1 MPLPDGFIEEIKFK
15 NDIIDV
21 ISSYVNLKR
30 HGRNFVGLCP
40 FHNEKTPSFNVYLQS
55 NSFYCFG
62 CGVGGDLITFIE
74 KIENL
79 SYIEAIRFLAQRTG
93 IKMPE
98 NDGKTQELLSIKTR
112 IFEINRESARFFYER
127 LYSEEGKKALEYLKN
142 RGLSSKIIRKFG
154 IGYSPNSRYEIINYL
169 KKKGFKYEEMIN
181 ANLVYGKNGS
191 KVAARFFDR
200 IMFPIIDLRGN
211 VIAFGGRV
219 MSDQQKPKYLNTSDT
234 LAFKKSLN
242 LFSLNFAKSDNDGIL
257 ILVEGYMD
265 VIALHQAGI
274 KNVVAT
280 LGTALTIEQARI
292 ISRYAKEVVICY
304 DSDEA
309 GEKAAARAIDLLR
322 PTGLLIKVISIPN
335 GKDPDEFVRHYGKDA
350 AVRFFQ
356 LIKNSE
362 NDVEYRLQ
370 KVANNYNL
378 NESNGKVA
386 YLKESVRILALL
398 DNLIEQ
404 EIYAGKLSEKLNVPK
419 DAIILQIEKEKKKK
433 KRIIEKK
440 QFLQVQ
446 ENLSARNDKINVEKF
461 DNLRAATAEEAI
473 IAYIFNNPEM
483 AGEIFCRLS
492 SENFCTSF
500 NKKIYSTL
508 EERFKALRPI
518 GITDLTQDF
527 SSEEIS
533 AVAAMVAKESER
545 MSDKD
550 SVLEY
555 IDVVLFEKEKLNK
568 NKIISDYGDENE
580 IMGYMKLLREHKK

>member
-30 HGRNFVGLCP
+30 RGRNFVGLCP

-62 CGVGGDLITFIE
+62 CGVGGDIITFIE

-79 SYIEAIRFLAQRTG
+79 NYIEAVKFLAQRAG
-93 IKMPE
+93 LEMPE

-127 LYSEEGKKALEYLKN
+127 MYSEEGKKALEYLKK
-142 RGLSSKIIRKFG
+142 RGLSGKIIRKFG
-154 IGYSPNSRYEIINYL
+154 IGYSPSTRYELVNYL

-181 ANLVYGKNGS
+181 ANLVYGKNGLRI
-191 KVAARFFDR
+191 AARFFDR

-211 VIAFGGRV
+211 VIAFGGRTLPA
-219 MSDQQKPKYLNTSDT
+219 QQKPKYLNTSDT
-234 LAFKKSLN
+234 LVFKKSLN
-242 LFSLNFAKSDNDGIL
+242 LFSLNFARIDNAGVL
-257 ILVEGYMD
+257 VLVEGYMD
-265 VIALHQAGI
+265 VIALYQAGI
-274 KNVVAT
+274 KNAVAT
-280 LGTALTIEQARI
+280 LGTALTSEQARI
-292 ISRYAKEVVICY
+292 ISRYAKEVIICY

-309 GEKAAARAIDLLR
+309 GQKATARAIDLLR
-322 PTGLLIKVISIPN
+322 PTGLLIKVISLPN
-335 GKDPDEFVRHYGKDA
+335 GKDPDEFVRHYGRDA
-350 AVRFFQ
+350 AVRFSQ

-362 NDVEYRLQ
+362 NDVDYKL
-370 KVANNYNL
+370 KKLANNYNF
-378 NESNGKVA
+378 NESNEKVA
-386 YLKESVRILALL
+386 YLRESIKILASL
-398 DNLIEQ
+398 DDLIEQ

-419 DAIILQIEKEKKKK
+419 DAIMLQIEKEKKKK
-433 KRIIEKK
+433 KKIIDKK
-440 QFLQVQ
+440 HFLQVQ
-446 ENLSARNDKINVEKF
+446 QDLSAKNDKINTEKF

-483 AGEIFCRLS
+483 AGEIFSRIS
-492 SENFCTSF
+492 SESFCTSF
-500 NKKIYSTL
+500 NKKIYSIL

-518 GITDLTQDF
+518 GIIDLTQDF
-527 SSEEIS
+527 SSEEI
-533 AVAAMVAKESER
+533 AAIAAMVARESER

-550 SVLEY
+550 AVLEY

-568 NKIISDYGDENE
+568 NKIISARDDENE
-580 IMGYMKLLREHKK
+580 IMEYMKLLREHKK

>member
-30 HGRNFVGLCP
+30 RGRNFVGLCP

-62 CGVGGDLITFIE
+62 CGVGGDIITFIE

-79 SYIEAIRFLAQRTG
+79 NYIEAVKFLAQRAG
-93 IKMPE
+93 LEMPE

-127 LYSEEGKKALEYLKN
+127 MYSEEGKKALEYLKK
-142 RGLSSKIIRKFG
+142 RGLSGKIIRKFG
-154 IGYSPNSRYEIINYL
+154 IGYSPSTRYELVNYL

-181 ANLVYGKNGS
+181 ANLVYGKNGLRI
-191 KVAARFFDR
+191 AARFFDR

-211 VIAFGGRV
+211 VIAFGGRTL
-219 MSDQQKPKYLNTSDT
+219 SDKQKPKYLNTSDT
-234 LAFKKSLN
+234 LVFKKSLN
-242 LFSLNFAKSDNDGIL
+242 LFSLNFARIDNAGVL
-257 ILVEGYMD
+257 VLVEGYMD
-265 VIALHQAGI
+265 VIALYQAGI
-274 KNVVAT
+274 KNAVAT
-280 LGTALTIEQARI
+280 LGTALTSEQARI
-292 ISRYAKEVVICY
+292 ISRYAKEVIICY

-309 GEKAAARAIDLLR
+309 GQKATARAIDLLR
-322 PTGLLIKVISIPN
+322 PTGLLIKVISLPN
-335 GKDPDEFVRHYGKDA
+335 GKDPDEFVRHYGRDA
-350 AVRFFQ
+350 AIRFSQ

-362 NDVEYRLQ
+362 NDVDYKL
-370 KVANNYNL
+370 KKLANNYNF
-378 NESNGKVA
+378 NESNEKVA
-386 YLKESVRILALL
+386 YLRESIKILASL
-398 DNLIEQ
+398 DDLIEQ

-419 DAIILQIEKEKKKK
+419 DAIMLQIEKEKKKK
-433 KRIIEKK
+433 KKIIDKK
-440 QFLQVQ
+440 HFLQVQ
-446 ENLSARNDKINVEKF
+446 QDLSAKNDKINTEKF

-483 AGEIFCRLS
+483 AGEIFCRIS
-492 SENFCTSF
+492 SESFCTSF
-500 NKKIYSTL
+500 NKKIYSIL

-518 GITDLTQDF
+518 GIIDLTQDF
-527 SSEEIS
+527 SSEEI
-533 AVAAMVAKESER
+533 AAIAAMVARESER

-550 SVLEY
+550 AVLEY

-568 NKIISDYGDENE
+568 NKIISARDDENE
-580 IMGYMKLLREHKK
+580 IMEYMKLLRKHKK

>member
-30 HGRNFVGLCP
+30 RGRNFVGLCP

-62 CGVGGDLITFIE
+62 CGVGGDIITFIE

-79 SYIEAIRFLAQRTG
+79 NYIEAVKFLAQRAG
-93 IKMPE
+93 LEMPE

-127 LYSEEGKKALEYLKN
+127 MYSEEGKKALEYLKK
-142 RGLSSKIIRKFG
+142 RGLSGKIIRKFG
-154 IGYSPNSRYEIINYL
+154 IGYSPSTRYELVNYL

-181 ANLVYGKNGS
+181 ANLVYGKNGLRI
-191 KVAARFFDR
+191 AARFFDR

-211 VIAFGGRV
+211 VIAFGGRTL
-219 MSDQQKPKYLNTSDT
+219 SDKQKPKYLNTSDT
-234 LAFKKSLN
+234 LVFKKSLN
-242 LFSLNFAKSDNDGIL
+242 LFSLNFARIDNAGVL
-257 ILVEGYMD
+257 VLVEGYMD
-265 VIALHQAGI
+265 VIALYQAGI
-274 KNVVAT
+274 KNAVAT
-280 LGTALTIEQARI
+280 LGTALTSEQARI
-292 ISRYAKEVVICY
+292 ISRYAKEVIICY

-309 GEKAAARAIDLLR
+309 GQKATARAIDLLR
-322 PTGLLIKVISIPN
+322 PTGLLIKVISLPN
-335 GKDPDEFVRHYGKDA
+335 GKDPDEFVRHYGRDA
-350 AVRFFQ
+350 AIRFSQ

-362 NDVEYRLQ
+362 NDVDYKL
-370 KVANNYNL
+370 KKLANNYNF
-378 NESNGKVA
+378 NESNEKVA
-386 YLKESVRILALL
+386 YLRESIKILASL
-398 DNLIEQ
+398 DDLIEQ

-419 DAIILQIEKEKKKK
+419 DAIMLQIEKEKKKK
-433 KRIIEKK
+433 KKIIDKK
-440 QFLQVQ
+440 HFLQVQ
-446 ENLSARNDKINVEKF
+446 QDLSAKNDKINTEKF

-483 AGEIFCRLS
+483 AGEIFCRIS
-492 SENFCTSF
+492 SESFCTSF
-500 NKKIYSTL
+500 NKKIYSIL

-518 GITDLTQDF
+518 GIIDLTQDF
-527 SSEEIS
+527 SSEEI
-533 AVAAMVAKESER
+533 AAIAAMVARESER

-550 SVLEY
+550 AVLEY

-568 NKIISDYGDENE
+568 NKIISARDDENE
-580 IMGYMKLLREHKK
+580 IMEYMKLLREHKK

>member
-30 HGRNFVGLCP
+30 RGRNFVGLCP

-62 CGVGGDLITFIE
+62 CGVGGDIITFIE

-79 SYIEAIRFLAQRTG
+79 NYIEAVKFLAQRAG
-93 IKMPE
+93 LEMPE

-127 LYSEEGKKALEYLKN
+127 MYSEEGKKALEYLKK
-142 RGLSSKIIRKFG
+142 RGLSGKIIRKFG
-154 IGYSPNSRYEIINYL
+154 IGYSPSTRYELVNYL

-181 ANLVYGKNGS
+181 ANLVYGKNGLRI
-191 KVAARFFDR
+191 AARFFDR

-211 VIAFGGRV
+211 VIAFGGRTL
-219 MSDQQKPKYLNTSDT
+219 SDKQKPKYLNTSDT
-234 LAFKKSLN
+234 LVFKKSLN
-242 LFSLNFAKSDNDGIL
+242 LFSLNFARIDNAGVL
-257 ILVEGYMD
+257 VLVEGYMD
-265 VIALHQAGI
+265 VIALYQAGI
-274 KNVVAT
+274 KNAVAT
-280 LGTALTIEQARI
+280 LGTALTSEQARI
-292 ISRYAKEVVICY
+292 ISRYVKEVIICY

-309 GEKAAARAIDLLR
+309 GQKATARAIDLLR
-322 PTGLLIKVISIPN
+322 PTGLLIKVISLPN
-335 GKDPDEFVRHYGKDA
+335 GKDPDEFVRHYGRDA
-350 AVRFFQ
+350 AIRFSQ

-362 NDVEYRLQ
+362 NDVDYKL
-370 KVANNYNL
+370 KKLANNYNF
-378 NESNGKVA
+378 NESNEKVA
-386 YLKESVRILALL
+386 YLRESIKILASL
-398 DNLIEQ
+398 DDLIEQ

-419 DAIILQIEKEKKKK
+419 DAIMLQIEKEKKKK
-433 KRIIEKK
+433 KKIIDKK
-440 QFLQVQ
+440 HFLQVQ
-446 ENLSARNDKINVEKF
+446 QDLSAKNDKINTEKF

-483 AGEIFCRLS
+483 AGEIFCRIS
-492 SENFCTSF
+492 SESFCTSF
-500 NKKIYSTL
+500 NKKIYSIL

-518 GITDLTQDF
+518 GIIDLTQDF
-527 SSEEIS
+527 SSEEI
-533 AVAAMVAKESER
+533 AAIAAMVARESER

-550 SVLEY
+550 AVLEY

-568 NKIISDYGDENE
+568 NKIISARDDENE
-580 IMGYMKLLREHKK
+580 IMEYMKLLREHKK